1 MQPTFFESTPQQK
14 QLADIGGSMMDWS
27 ENYGK
32 LHGLKAVTDNG
43 LRTLNELSH
52 VGYMLTTVGAT
63 FGAAEVD
70 FDAAER
76 KLIVDFM
83 KKQVDIERKGQYTV
97 YKLNKQ
103 GALHM
108 TNVMIKEG
116 TYKIRGKETCMQG
129 LVFPLVE
136 EFKVGAGGGYVTVD
150 GSAVNGFPARNIKIK
165 VSGVRDY
172 TVVGD
177 EVAATIVEESDT
189 EIVER
194 IRERFDMLKDMT
206 KAVKKGDVRAMIVSG
221 PPGVGKSHGVEE
233 VLDRYALM
241 ESLGAGKQHEVIKG
255 ATSAIGLYCKLFKMA
270 DKGKVVVFD
279 DCDSIFADELSLNIL
294 KAALDSKKNRY
305 IHWNTDSF
313 KLRNEG
319 VPDSFKFEAS
329 AIFITNLKFDKVK
342 GKLREHLEAL
352 ESRCHYMDLTIDS
365 DKDKILR
372 IKQVVQDGM
381 LDKYKLADEVKEEI
395 MDFIDINK
403 GRLRE
408 LSLRT
413 VLKVADLAISF
424 PDRWESYAEN
434 TVMRRA

>member
-1 MQPTFFESTPQQK
+1 MTNIK
-14 QLADIGGSMMDWS
+14 
-27 ENYGK
+27 
-32 LHGLKAVTDNG
+32 
-43 LRTLNELSH
+43 
-52 VGYMLTTVGAT
+52 
-63 FGAAEVD
+63 
-70 FDAAER
+70 
-76 KLIVDFM
+76 IVD
-83 KKQVDIERKGQYTV
+83 
-97 YKLNKQ
+97 
-103 GALHM
+103 
-108 TNVMIKEG
+108 G
-116 TYKIRGKETCMQG
+116 TYKIRGKETDMAG

-136 EFKVGAGGGYVTVD
+136 EFKVGAAGGYVTVD
-150 GSAVNGFPARNIKIK
+150 GAAVNGFPDRNIKIK
-165 VSGVRDY
+165 VAGPGDYELVGAEVTSTVR
-172 TVVGD
+172 
-177 EVAATIVEESDT
+177 EESDA

-206 KAVKKGDVRAMIVSG
+206 KAVKKGSVRAMIVSG

-233 VLDRYALM
+233 VLDRYATM
-241 ESLGAGKQHEVIKG
+241 EMMGAGKQHEVIKG

-294 KAALDSKKNRY
+294 KAALDSKKNRW

-319 VPDSFKFEAS
+319 VPDKFKFEAS

-342 GKLREHLEAL
+342 GKLREHLSAL

-365 DKDKILR
+365 DKDKVLR

-381 LDKYKLADEVKEEI
+381 LDERKLDDEVKTDI
-395 MDFIDINK
+395 MDFVDINK
-403 GRLRE
+403 NRLRE

-413 VLKVADLAISF
+413 VLKVADLAEAF
-424 PDRWESYAEN
+424 PNKWEAMAEN

>member
-1 MQPTFFESTPQQK
+1 MTNIK
-14 QLADIGGSMMDWS
+14 
-27 ENYGK
+27 
-32 LHGLKAVTDNG
+32 
-43 LRTLNELSH
+43 
-52 VGYMLTTVGAT
+52 
-63 FGAAEVD
+63 
-70 FDAAER
+70 
-76 KLIVDFM
+76 IVD
-83 KKQVDIERKGQYTV
+83 
-97 YKLNKQ
+97 
-103 GALHM
+103 
-108 TNVMIKEG
+108 G
-116 TYKIRGKETCMQG
+116 TYKIRGKDADVSG

-136 EFKVGAGGGYVTVD
+136 EFKVGAQGGYVTVD
-150 GSAVNGFPARNIKIK
+150 GSAVNGFPDRNIKIK
-165 VSGVRDY
+165 VAGPEGYEAAGEGVEA
-172 TVVGD
+172 TVL
-177 EVAATIVEESDT
+177 TESDA
-189 EIVER
+189 EFVER

-206 KAVKKGDVRAMIVSG
+206 KAVKKGTVRAMIVSG

-241 ESLGAGKQHEVIKG
+241 ETMGGTKQHEVIKG
-255 ATSAIGLYCKLFKMA
+255 ATSALGLYCKLYKMA

-294 KAALDSKKNRY
+294 KAALDSKKNRT

-365 DKDKILR
+365 DKDKMLR
-372 IKQVVQDGM
+372 IKQVTQDGM
-381 LDKYKLADEVKEEI
+381 LDVYKLSDEVKEEI

-403 GRLRE
+403 GQLRE

-413 VLKVADLAISF
+413 VLKVADLAVAF
-424 PDRWESYAEN
+424 PDKWEAMAEN
-434 TVMRRA
+434 TVMRRV